1 MPFRFLNSTIDD
13 AIPGSDVKTRAHSKA
28 SRNCVDTLM
37 HYTRSALESDALSHR
52 LSTVAAPAH
61 ALPKLVLAFLLAI
74 VASQSDL
81 RAQTLA
87 PPTASTPQ
95 PAASASAGTEE
106 ETIEPTFETQKLA
119 RTYILDVPA
128 PRGQITDRNGEP
140 LAQNRLNYNLAIN
153 FPTPLDFSDA
163 QALSFAKEKIDKT
176 ARLIGRKIKISDD
189 AILRHYHNRGIMPME
204 IAQNLTQVEYE
215 QIKNEPPPGVIV
227 RPTYVRVYPNGK
239 VAGQIIGYTGK
250 TGRNPDGIV
259 DNHETLWP
267 ETEGREGLEQT
278 FNQMLAGKHGEY
290 KLTFDKDGRKTSEK
304 LITPPEP
311 GFNVVTTIDLRLQQL
326 AEKALEAKAKRGAI
340 VIIDPNN
347 GDILALAS
355 WPTYDPNLFVPS
367 ISAEQLKTLQDDK
380 DIPLLPRAYRSSYP
394 PGSTFKIAVGI
405 AALESGAV
413 HPDDRYECVPS
424 IQIGNV
430 TFHNWKKGNRGAL
443 NFVQALTESCDTWFY
458 QVGIRTG
465 AQPIIDWALQLGF
478 GAKCGIPLRGE
489 AEGRVPNDEYMKA
502 THGRR
507 LLNGDIANMSIG
519 QGDTQVT
526 PLQMAQA
533 MGVVANGGT
542 LYQTRLVQQVQ
553 TFDNQIVT
561 AYQVRAKR
569 ILNLSAETLDEV
581 HTGMIDVVNGAGGTA
596 HQATLDNAEVAGKTG
611 TAQWGPKN
619 KERTAAWFAGFLP
632 ADQPR
637 YAFAALYEGDVG
649 SKVHGGSA
657 AAPMIADVFKE
668 VYKSEKVVSQKQ
680 RRAREQPEIRR
691 AEPVEEEDESD

>member
-1 MPFRFLNSTIDD
+1 M
-13 AIPGSDVKTRAHSKA
+13 
-28 SRNCVDTLM
+28 
-37 HYTRSALESDALSHR
+37 RSIFAPAGGLCALFIVPALSMSH
-52 LSTVAAPAH
+52 
-61 ALPKLVLAFLLAI
+61 
-74 VASQSDL
+74 
-81 RAQTLA
+81 AQTLA
-87 PPTASTPQ
+87 PPTASSPQ
-95 PAASASAGTEE
+95 PAASASAEPEE
-106 ETIEPTFETQKLA
+106 ETIVPTFETQKLA

-140 LAQNRLNYNLAIN
+140 LAQNRLSYNVAIT
-153 FPTPLDFSDA
+153 FPTPLDFSDT
-163 QALSFAKEKIDKT
+163 QVLSFAKEKIDRT
-176 ARLIGRKIKISDD
+176 ARLIGRKIRISDE
-189 AILRHYHNRGIMPME
+189 AILRHYRNRGIMPME
-204 IAQNLTQVEYE
+204 IAQNLTELEYE
-215 QIKNEPPPGVIV
+215 QTKNGPPPGVMV
-227 RPTYVRVYPNGK
+227 RPIYVRVYPNGK

-278 FNQMLAGKHGEY
+278 FNEMLTGKHGEY

-311 GFNVVTTIDLRLQQL
+311 GYNVVTTLDLRLQQMAENAL
-326 AEKALEAKAKRGAI
+326 AAKAKRGAI

-347 GDILALAS
+347 GDVLALAS

-367 ISAEQLKTLQDDK
+367 ISPEQLKALQNDP
-380 DIPLLPRAYRSSYP
+380 DIPLLPRAYRSAYP
-394 PGSTFKIAVGI
+394 PGSTFKVAVGI

-413 HPDDRYECVPS
+413 HPADQYQCVPA

-430 TFHNWKKGNRGAL
+430 TFHNWKKGDRGAL

-458 QVGIRTG
+458 QVGIRTT

-489 AEGRVPNDEYMKA
+489 AEGRIPTDEYMKA
-502 THGRR
+502 THGRK

-519 QGDTQVT
+519 QGDILTT
-526 PLQMAQA
+526 PLQMAQS

-569 ILNLSAETLDEV
+569 TLNLSLVTLEQVRD
-581 HTGMIDVVNGAGGTA
+581 GMINVVNGAGGTA
-596 HQATLDNAEVAGKTG
+596 HRASLDNVEVAGKTG

-619 KERTAAWFAGFLP
+619 KERTAAWFAGYLP

-637 YAFAALYEGDVG
+637 YSFAAVYEGDVG
-649 SKVHGGSA
+649 SNVHGGTT
-657 AAPMIADVFKE
+657 AAPMIADIFKE
-668 VYKSEKVVSQKQ
+668 VYKGQNVASQRQ

-691 AEPVEEEDESD
+691 AEPIEEEDESD

>member
-1 MPFRFLNSTIDD
+1 MKSLGGTFFGLCGVLCMQATPT
-13 AIPGSDVKTRAHSKA
+13 
-28 SRNCVDTLM
+28 
-37 HYTRSALESDALSHR
+37 ALFAQGL
-52 LSTVAAPAH
+52 APA
-61 ALPKLVLAFLLAI
+61 AVSGATTPP
-74 VASQSDL
+74 
-81 RAQTLA
+81 QT
-87 PPTASTPQ
+87 Q
-95 PAASASAGTEE
+95 E
-106 ETIEPTFETQKLA
+106 ETIVPTFETQKLA

-140 LAQNRLNYNLAIN
+140 LAQNKLNYNLAIN
-153 FPTPLDFSDA
+153 FPTPLEFSDA
-163 QALSFAKEKIDKT
+163 QAVSFAREKIDKT
-176 ARLIGRKIKISDD
+176 ARLIGRKIKITDE

-204 IAQNLTQVEYE
+204 IAQNLSQVEYE
-215 QIKNEPPPGVIV
+215 QIKNDPPPGVIV
-227 RPTYVRVYPNGK
+227 RPIYVRVYPNGK

-278 FNQMLAGKHGEY
+278 FNEMLTGKHGEY

-311 GFNVVTTIDLRLQQL
+311 GYNVVTTIDLRLQRL
-326 AEKALEAKAKRGAI
+326 AEQALEAKAKRGAI

-355 WPTYDPNLFVPS
+355 WPTYDPNLFIPS
-367 ISAEQLKTLQDDK
+367 ISSEQLKTLQDDK

-413 HPDDRYECVPS
+413 YPDDRYDCVPA

-430 TFHNWKKGNRGAL
+430 TFHNWKKGNRGEL

-569 ILNLSAETLDEV
+569 TLNLSPETLDEL

-596 HQATLDNAEVAGKTG
+596 HQASLDNAEVAGKTG

-637 YAFAALYEGDVG
+637 YAFAAVYEGDVG

-657 AAPMIADVFKE
+657 AAPMIADIFKE
-668 VYKSEKVVSQKQ
+668 IYKGEKVLTQRQ

-691 AEPVEEEDESD
+691 A

>member
-1 MPFRFLNSTIDD
+1 M
-13 AIPGSDVKTRAHSKA
+13 
-28 SRNCVDTLM
+28 TLLRR
-37 HYTRSALESDALSHR
+37 TLGGLW
-52 LSTVAAPAH
+52 
-61 ALPKLVLAFLLAI
+61 LAFLIQATSNGLF
-74 VASQSDL
+74 
-81 RAQTLA
+81 AQALA
-87 PPTASTPQ
+87 PSAVSSPTP
-95 PAASASAGTEE
+95 SATQTTDE
-106 ETIEPTFETQKLA
+106 ETIAPTFETQKLA

-140 LAQNRLNYNLAIN
+140 LAQNKLSYNLAIN
-153 FPTPLDFSDA
+153 FPTPLDFSDT
-163 QALSFAKEKIDKT
+163 QALSFAREKIDRT

-204 IAQNLTQVEYE
+204 IVQNLSELEYE
-215 QIKNEPPPGVIV
+215 QIKNNPPPGVIV
-227 RPTYVRVYPNGK
+227 RPIYVRAYPNGK

-278 FNQMLAGKHGEY
+278 FNEMLTGKHGEY

-304 LITPPEP
+304 LITPPDP
-311 GFNVVTTIDLRLQQL
+311 GYNVVTTLDLRLQQL
-326 AEKALEAKAKRGAI
+326 AEKALEARAKRGAI

-367 ISAEQLKTLQDDK
+367 ISAEQLKALQDDK

-413 HPDDRYECVPS
+413 HPDDRFDCVPA

-458 QVGIRTG
+458 QVGIKTG

-478 GAKCGIPLRGE
+478 GAKCGIPVRGE

-533 MGVVANGGT
+533 MAIVANGGT

-553 TFDNQIVT
+553 TFDNQLVT

-569 ILNLSAETLDEV
+569 TLNLSSETLDEL
-581 HTGMIDVVNGAGGTA
+581 HTGMIDVVNGGGGTA
-596 HQATLDNAEVAGKTG
+596 HQASLDNAEVAGKTG

-637 YAFAALYEGDVG
+637 YAFAAVYEGDVG

-668 VYKSEKVVSQKQ
+668 IYKGEKVVSHEQ
-680 RRAREQPEIRR
+680 RRAREQREIRR

>member
-1 MPFRFLNSTIDD
+1 MRSLWGTLGGLWIAFSILAMST
-13 AIPGSDVKTRAHSKA
+13 
-28 SRNCVDTLM
+28 
-37 HYTRSALESDALSHR
+37 ALC
-52 LSTVAAPAH
+52 
-61 ALPKLVLAFLLAI
+61 
-74 VASQSDL
+74 
-81 RAQTLA
+81 AQALA
-87 PPTASTPQ
+87 PSAVPSTTTPPQ
-95 PAASASAGTEE
+95 TEE
-106 ETIEPTFETQKLA
+106 ETIVPTFETQKLA

-128 PRGQITDRNGEP
+128 PRGQITDRNGES
-140 LAQNRLNYNLAIN
+140 LAQNRLSYNLAIN

-163 QALSFAKEKIDKT
+163 QALSFAKEKIDRT
-176 ARLIGRKIKISDD
+176 ARLIGRKIKISDE
-189 AILRHYHNRGIMPME
+189 AILRHYHNRGIIPME
-204 IAQNLTQVEYE
+204 IAQNLSQFEYE
-215 QIKNEPPPGVIV
+215 QIKSAPPPGVIV
-227 RPTYVRVYPNGK
+227 RPVYVRVYPNGK
-239 VAGQIIGYTGK
+239 VAGQVIGYTGK
-250 TGRNPDGIV
+250 TGRNLDGIV

-278 FNQMLAGKHGEY
+278 FNEMLTGKHSEY

-311 GFNVVTTIDLRLQQL
+311 GYNVVTTLDLHLQQL
-326 AEKALEAKAKRGAI
+326 AEKALEAKAKRGAV

-367 ISAEQLKTLQDDK
+367 ISAEQLKALQDDP

-405 AALESGAV
+405 AALESHAV
-413 HPDDRYECVPS
+413 YPEDQYQCVPV

-430 TFHNWKKGNRGAL
+430 TFHNWKKGDRGAL

-458 QVGIRTG
+458 QVGIKTG
-465 AQPIIDWALQLGF
+465 AGPIIDWALKLGF
-478 GAKCGIPLRGE
+478 SAKCGIPLRGE

-502 THGRR
+502 MHGRR

-519 QGDTQVT
+519 QGDIQVT

-542 LYQTRLVQQVQ
+542 FYQTRLVQQVQ
-553 TFDNQIVT
+553 TFDNQVVS

-569 ILNLSAETLDEV
+569 TLSLSPETMDQV
-581 HTGMIDVVNGAGGTA
+581 RSGMIDVVNGAGGTA
-596 HQATLDNAEVAGKTG
+596 HQASLDNVKVAGKTG
-611 TAQWGPKN
+611 TAQWGPKH

-637 YAFAALYEGDVG
+637 YAFAAVYEGDVG

-657 AAPMIADVFKE
+657 AAPMIADVFKDI
-668 VYKSEKVVSQKQ
+668 YQGEKVVSHQQ
-680 RRAREQPEIRR
+680 RRPREEPEVRR

>member
-1 MPFRFLNSTIDD
+1 MRPILGNL
-13 AIPGSDVKTRAHSKA
+13 GNL
-28 SRNCVDTLM
+28 RNLWIAFSILATPPELLAQ
-37 HYTRSALESDALSHR
+37 ALAPS
-52 LSTVAAPAH
+52 AAPSA
-61 ALPKLVLAFLLAI
+61 
-74 VASQSDL
+74 
-81 RAQTLA
+81 T
-87 PPTASTPQ
+87 PP
-95 PAASASAGTEE
+95 GEE
-106 ETIEPTFETQKLA
+106 ETIVPTFETQKLA

-128 PRGQITDRNGEP
+128 PRGQITDRNGAP
-140 LAQNRLNYNLAIN
+140 LAQNRLSYNFAIN

-163 QALSFAKEKIDKT
+163 QALSFAREKIDSAGK
-176 ARLIGRKIKISDD
+176 LIGRKLRISDE
-189 AILRHYHNRGIMPME
+189 AILRHYRNRGIMPLE
-204 IAQNLTQVEYE
+204 FAQNLSQSEYE
-215 QIKNEPPPGVIV
+215 QVKDNLPAGTIL
-227 RPTYVRVYPNGK
+227 RPIYVRVYPNGRL
-239 VAGQIIGYTGK
+239 AGQIIGYTGK

-278 FNQMLAGKHGEY
+278 FNEMLTGKHGEY

-311 GFNVVTTIDLRLQQL
+311 GYNVVTTLDLHLQQL
-326 AEKALEAKAKRGAI
+326 AEKALEARAKRGAI
-340 VIIDPNN
+340 VIVDPNN

-367 ISAEQLKTLQDDK
+367 ISAEQLKVLQNDAN
-380 DIPLLPRAYRSSYP
+380 IPLLPRAYRSSYP

-413 HPDDRYECVPS
+413 QPDDRYECVPS

-458 QVGIRTG
+458 QVGIKTG
-465 AQPIIDWALQLGF
+465 AQPIIDSALKLGF
-478 GAKCGIPLRGE
+478 GVKCGIPLRGE

-519 QGDTQVT
+519 QGDTQAT

-542 LYQTRLVQQVQ
+542 FYQTRIVQQVQ
-553 TFDNQIVT
+553 TFDNQVAS

-569 ILNLSAETLDEV
+569 TLDLSPETLDELR
-581 HTGMIDVVNGAGGTA
+581 TGMIDVVNGSGGTA
-596 HQATLDNAEVAGKTG
+596 HQASLDNVEVAGKTG
-611 TAQWGPKN
+611 TAQWGPKE

-649 SKVHGGSA
+649 TKVHGGST
-657 AAPMIADVFKE
+657 AAPMIADIFKE
-668 VYKSEKVVSQKQ
+668 IYKGQQATSRQ
-680 RRAREQPEIRR
+680 RRERKPEVRR
-691 AEPVEEEDESD
+691 AEPVEEDESD

>member
-1 MPFRFLNSTIDD
+1 MRSLW
-13 AIPGSDVKTRAHSKA
+13 G
-28 SRNCVDTLM
+28 TLGG
-37 HYTRSALESDALSHR
+37 LW
-52 LSTVAAPAH
+52 VA
-61 ALPKLVLAFLLAI
+61 FSI
-74 VASQSDL
+74 
-81 RAQTLA
+81 QTA
-87 PPTASTPQ
+87 PTASFAQALAPSAVPSTSTPPQ
-95 PAASASAGTEE
+95 ADE
-106 ETIEPTFETQKLA
+106 ETIVPTFETQKLA
-119 RTYILDVPA
+119 RTYMLDVPA

-140 LAQNRLNYNLAIN
+140 LAQNRLSYNLAIN

-163 QALSFAKEKIDKT
+163 QTLSFAREKIDRT
-176 ARLIGRKIKISDD
+176 ARLIGRKIKISDE

-204 IAQNLTQVEYE
+204 IAQNLSPLEYE
-215 QIKNEPPPGVIV
+215 QIKNDPPPGVIV
-227 RPTYVRVYPNGK
+227 RPIYVRVYPNGK

-278 FNQMLAGKHGEY
+278 FNDMLKGKHGEY

-311 GFNVVTTIDLRLQQL
+311 GYNVVTTLDLRLQQL

-367 ISAEQLKTLQDDK
+367 ISAEQLKILQNDP

-405 AALESGAV
+405 AALESHAV
-413 HPDDRYECVPS
+413 QPDDQYECVPA

-430 TFHNWKKGNRGAL
+430 TFHNWKKANRGSL

-458 QVGIRTG
+458 QVGIKTG

-519 QGDTQVT
+519 QGDTQAT

-569 ILNLSAETLDEV
+569 TLNLSSETLDEL
-581 HTGMIDVVNGAGGTA
+581 HTGMNDVVNGAGGTA
-596 HQATLDNAEVAGKTG
+596 HQASLDNAEVAGKTG

-637 YAFAALYEGDVG
+637 YAFAAVYEGDVG

-657 AAPMIADVFKE
+657 AAPMIAEIFKE
-668 VYKSEKVVSQKQ
+668 IYKGEKVVSRPSGRQH
-680 RRAREQPEIRR
+680 RGREQPEIRR
-691 AEPVEEEDESD
+691 AERVEEEDESD

>member
-1 MPFRFLNSTIDD
+1 MTFTRICKNLRIVIVLFSSPFAVS
-13 AIPGSDVKTRAHSKA
+13 
-28 SRNCVDTLM
+28 
-37 HYTRSALESDALSHR
+37 
-52 LSTVAAPAH
+52 
-61 ALPKLVLAFLLAI
+61 
-74 VASQSDL
+74 
-81 RAQTLA
+81 AQTLQPSA
-87 PPTASTPQ
+87 VPSASPTA
-95 PAASASAGTEE
+95 EE
-106 ETIEPTFETQKLA
+106 ETIIPTFETQKLA

-128 PRGQITDRNGEP
+128 PRGQITDRNGVP
-140 LAQNRLNYNLAIN
+140 LAQNRLSYNLAIN

-163 QALSFAKEKIDKT
+163 QTLSFVREKMDKAGKLT
-176 ARLIGRKIKISDD
+176 GRTLRMPDEV
-189 AILRHYHNRGIMPME
+189 ILRHYRNRGIMPLE
-204 IAQNLTQVEYE
+204 IAQNLSESEYRQV
-215 QIKNEPPPGVIV
+215 KDNLPAAMIV
-227 RPTYVRVYPNGK
+227 RPIYVRVYPNGK
-239 VAGQIIGYTGK
+239 IAGQIIGYTGK

-278 FNQMLAGKHGEY
+278 FNEMLTGKHGEY

-304 LITPPEP
+304 LITPPVP
-311 GFNVVTTIDLRLQQL
+311 GYNVVTTLDLHLQEL
-326 AEKALEAKAKRGAI
+326 AEKALETKAKRGAI
-340 VIIDPNN
+340 VIVSPNN

-367 ISAEQLKTLQDDK
+367 ISAEKFKLLQDDP

-405 AALESGAV
+405 AALESAAV
-413 HPDDRYECVPS
+413 SPDDRFDCVPA

-430 TFHNWKKGNRGAL
+430 TFHNWKKGDRGAM

-458 QVGIRTG
+458 QVGIKTG
-465 AQPIIDWALQLGF
+465 AQPIVDWALKLGF

-489 AEGRVPNDEYMKA
+489 ADGRIPNDEYMKA

-507 LLNGDIANMSIG
+507 LLNGDIANLSIG
-519 QGDTQVT
+519 QGDVQVT

-533 MGVVANGGT
+533 MGIVANGGT
-542 LYQTRLVQQVQ
+542 YYQTRLVQQVQ
-553 TFDNQIVT
+553 TFDNKITT

-569 ILNLSAETLDEV
+569 TLNLSSQTLDELR
-581 HTGMIDVVNGAGGTA
+581 TGMIDVVNGAGGTA
-596 HQATLDNAEVAGKTG
+596 HQASLDNVEVAGKTG

-632 ADQPR
+632 ADQPQ

-649 SKVHGGSA
+649 SKVHGGST
-657 AAPMIADVFKE
+657 AAPMIADIFKE
-668 VYKSEKVVSQKQ
+668 IYKGQQVTGRQ
-680 RRAREQPEIRR
+680 RRERKPEVRR

>member
-1 MPFRFLNSTIDD
+1 MRLFWETS
-13 AIPGSDVKTRAHSKA
+13 GSLWIVFSILATP
-28 SRNCVDTLM
+28 
-37 HYTRSALESDALSHR
+37 
-52 LSTVAAPAH
+52 PA
-61 ALPKLVLAFLLAI
+61 LLAQ
-74 VASQSDL
+74 A
-81 RAQTLA
+81 LA
-87 PPTASTPQ
+87 PSAVPDTSTAQ
-95 PAASASAGTEE
+95 QAEE
-106 ETIEPTFETQKLA
+106 ETIVPTFETQKLA
-119 RTYILDVPA
+119 RTYILDIPA

-140 LAQNRLNYNLAIN
+140 LAQNRLSYNLAIN
-153 FPTPLDFSDA
+153 FPTPLDFSDT
-163 QALSFAKEKIDKT
+163 QALNFAREKIEKT
-176 ARLIGRKIKISDD
+176 ARLIGRKIKISDE

-204 IAQNLTQVEYE
+204 IAQNLSQLEYE
-215 QIKNEPPPGVIV
+215 QIKNNPPQGVIV
-227 RPTYVRVYPNGK
+227 RPLYVRVYPNGQ

-267 ETEGREGLEQT
+267 ENEGREGLEQT
-278 FNQMLAGKHGEY
+278 FNEMLTGKHGEY

-311 GFNVVTTIDLRLQQL
+311 GYNVVTTLDLRLQQL

-367 ISAEQLKTLQDDK
+367 ISAEQLKVLQNDPN
-380 DIPLLPRAYRSSYP
+380 IPLLPRAYRSSYP

-405 AALESGAV
+405 AALESRAV
-413 HPDDRYECVPS
+413 QPEDRYECVPA

-569 ILNLSAETLDEV
+569 TLNLSSETLDEL

-596 HQATLDNAEVAGKTG
+596 HQASLDNAEVAGKTG

-619 KERTAAWFAGFLP
+619 KERTAAWFSGFLP

-637 YAFAALYEGDVG
+637 YAFAAVYEGDVG

-657 AAPMIADVFKE
+657 AAPMIADIFKE
-668 VYKSEKVVSQKQ
+668 IYKGEKVVSQPNGRQ
-680 RRAREQPEIRR
+680 RRTREQPEIRR
-691 AEPVEEEDESD
+691 AQPVEEEDESD